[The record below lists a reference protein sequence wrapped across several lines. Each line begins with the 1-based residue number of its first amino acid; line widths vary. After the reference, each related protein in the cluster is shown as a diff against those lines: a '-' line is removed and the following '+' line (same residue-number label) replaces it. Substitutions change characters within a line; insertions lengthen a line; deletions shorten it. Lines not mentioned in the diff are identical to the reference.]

1 MNNPNCSTPACQ
13 DRPDLAHHRKNNAM
27 PIAYAFVVDSAPS
40 RPNRRCRKNSSATVT
55 TASSSSRTV
64 QYLTP
69 DGNLTMKARIPVPPD
84 PYRLIDFYQP
94 RAPHQGRHAAE
105 PVTCPELS
113 DVKRQAGDPGKTP
126 VGR

>member
-13 DRPDLAHHRKNNAM
+13 DRPDLAHQRKNNTM

-55 TASSSSRTV
+55 TASSSSSTV

-69 DGNLTMKARIPVPPD
+69 DGNLTKKARIVAP
-84 PYRLIDFYQP
+84 LIPIGSLTSISHEHYTRRDTPQN
-94 RAPHQGRHAAE
+94 
-105 PVTCPELS
+105 PVTS
-113 DVKRQAGDPGKTP
+113 P
-126 VGR
+126 V